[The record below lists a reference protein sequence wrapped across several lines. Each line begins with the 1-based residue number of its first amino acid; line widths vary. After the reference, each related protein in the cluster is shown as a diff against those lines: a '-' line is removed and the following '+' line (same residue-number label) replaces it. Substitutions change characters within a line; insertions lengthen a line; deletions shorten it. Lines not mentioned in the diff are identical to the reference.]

1 MTNIKIIFD
10 ISKLFIKKFQHLIDS
25 LLFTMSIQPSV
36 YNRNIMNKI
45 ILYFFVVVAF
55 LVFFLAV
62 FSSESFN
69 IS

>member
-10 ISKLFIKKFQHLIDS
+10 ISKLFIKKFKHSIDS
-25 LLFTMSIQPSV
+25 LLFTMSIQPAV

-62 FSSESFN
+62 FSPESFTL
-69 IS
+69 S